1 MKTQPTTPRHPRGYV
16 SYVVVLTT
24 CLLMSLLMIY
34 AYRASI
40 DAQVIQGEVQLYIDY
55 SEKEETILRSI
66 VALTPNRAIRA
77 MQRGANENSSQRDPL
92 RWQNIFEE
100 SLALANAHSS
110 VDAALIQAIDG
121 TGNRVVVNIGDS
133 ALTDASRIFRAI
145 DNTQAW
151 VTPGT
156 GRDFGAGYPVALNT
170 NNNTDRD
177 RDSIYPIIS
186 RSKFH
191 GNLASGRVGAEVL
204 DYPQFNLIQYP
215 EINFGYARPGEP
227 FVAKHNWWAFTVDL
241 AGHDRAA
248 TGIARNPREM
258 ILSIYEIPSQLAIS
272 TSAFVN
278 LGEHATGEAW
288 QNVSIEGNVFAGRAQ
303 MSDDMALSGGLASRR
318 EIQLGNRSEI
328 GGKTFDNNPF
338 APGTREAYLATE
350 GAFFPVSLPS
360 EGGRA
365 AFVPINRGVAFFDR
379 FSHSSESNTLSS
391 TTWNQYSIGALQ
403 CAMRLDITDAE
414 STINPAITV
423 FRFSFLRAGQRVN
436 MNIDFTQGPVS
447 GVPPEYVFAAREYE
461 SYDFGAGVVDL
472 YYGLN
477 GSYVAK
483 TGVTGLITFNNAYFG
498 ADPYPGFRKN
508 VYYKPAYPFERKMHP
523 SGQTCV
529 AIYPERFPAFLR
541 VIGADDTT
549 VNNSIVVNVDYPGSS
564 NLTKP
569 NDIPT
574 DMDYAVI
581 LQESANLS
589 AFERGFSVVTNLRLY
604 FGDDFNITP
613 VTPPV
618 GYEPEGDFFPPC
630 SIFTPEQRY
639 GLTHDPTVV
648 KIGGALGSLASENA
662 EAPVR
667 LLDAVTS
674 SGEVLGGNRVQVNL
688 RPIRHPAELPPIT
701 MMNWLVLL
709 QERRRE
715 FVNN

>member
-1 MKTQPTTPRHPRGYV
+1 MKTQPSTPRHPRGYV

-24 CLLMSLLMIY
+24 CLLMTLLMIY

-40 DAQVIQGEVQLYIDY
+40 DAQVVQGEVQLYIDY

-77 MQRGANENSSQRDPL
+77 MQRGANENSSKRQPL
-92 RWQNIFEE
+92 RWQNIFQE
-100 SLALANAHSS
+100 SVVLANAHSS
-110 VDAALIQAIDG
+110 VNAALLDAIEG
-121 TGNRVVVNIGDS
+121 TGHQVVANFGDS

-145 DNTQAW
+145 DNDDAW

-177 RDSIYPIIS
+177 RDAVYPIIS

-191 GNLASGRVGAEVL
+191 GNLASGRVGAEVM

-215 EINFGYARPGEP
+215 EINFGYAGPGEP
-227 FVAKHNWWAFTVDL
+227 FVAKHNWWAFNVDL

-248 TGIARNPREM
+248 TGVARNPREM

-303 MSDDMALSGGLASRR
+303 MSDDMALSGSLASRR
-318 EIQLGNRSEI
+318 EIQLGDRAAI
-328 GGKTFDNNPF
+328 GGMTFDGSPF
-338 APGTREAYLATE
+338 TPGTRDNYLATE
-350 GAFFPVSLPS
+350 GTFFPVSLPS

-365 AFVPINRGVAFFDR
+365 AFVPINRGVEFFDR
-379 FSHSSESNTLSS
+379 FSHSNEANTLSS

-414 STINPAITV
+414 SAINPTITA

-436 MNIDFTQGPVS
+436 MNIDFTQGPVA
-447 GVPPEYVFAAREYE
+447 GVPPEYVFAAREFENYN
-461 SYDFGAGVVDL
+461 FGDAVVDL
-472 YYGLN
+472 YYGVN
-477 GSYVAK
+477 GSYVTK
-483 TGVTGLITFNNAYFG
+483 TNVTGLVYFTNSYFG
-498 ADPYPGFRKN
+498 SDPYVGVRKN
-508 VYYKPAYPFERKMHP
+508 VYFKPAYPFERKMHP

-529 AIYPERFPAFLR
+529 AIYPERFPSFLR
-541 VIGADDTT
+541 SIGADN
-549 VNNSIVVNVDYPGSS
+549 VLANNAIVVNVDYPGSS

-574 DMDYAVI
+574 DLDYAVI
-581 LQESANLS
+581 LQESGNLA
-589 AFERGFSVVTNLRLY
+589 AFEKGFSLVTNLRLY
-604 FGDDFNITP
+604 FADDFNTAAT
-613 VTPPV
+613 TPPA
-618 GYEPEGDFFPPC
+618 GYEPDGDYFPPC
-630 SIFTPEQRY
+630 SIFAPEHRY

-648 KIGGALGSLASENA
+648 KIGGSLGSLAREDA
-662 EAPVR
+662 ETPVR

-715 FVNN
+715 FVNQ